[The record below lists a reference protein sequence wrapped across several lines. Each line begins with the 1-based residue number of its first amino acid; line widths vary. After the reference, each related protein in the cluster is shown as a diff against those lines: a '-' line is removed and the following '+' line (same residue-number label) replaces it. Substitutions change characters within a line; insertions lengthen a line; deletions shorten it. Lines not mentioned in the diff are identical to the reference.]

1 MTSLFVAI
9 YHPRYGNYQHWALH
23 LHTATEDL
31 IFEVDGEHPSF
42 QKMTSHGKPSDSE
55 NLIMSLLVSEIGDPD
70 VPTVKAVVDAARV
83 DNETLEWDCQ
93 EYVLELLEACEEDAV
108 LDRDDEHYVEVLSF
122 IAGLVLLWS

>member
-1 MTSLFVAI
+1 MPTLYVAI

-42 QKMTSHGKPSDSE
+42 QKMTSRGKPSDSDS
-55 NLIMSLLVSEIGDPD
+55 LIMSLLVGEIGDPD
-70 VPTVKAVVDAARV
+70 VPTVKAAVGAARV

-93 EYVLELLEACEEDAV
+93 EYVLEILGACEQEAV
-108 LDRDDEHYVEVLSF
+108 LDEDDEHYVEVMKFLKSKRGP
-122 IAGLVLLWS
+122 IL